1 MADTSDDHEQAARAD
16 AAELGLGRMRIWEQL
31 CGALIAAA
39 VALPIT
45 PAGDSFLALLRGE
58 IARGLVFGL
67 LMLAGFG
74 SPFLF
79 GLAAAVAGAASVRTN
94 TAVLFLR
101 IPIICMHGQL
111 VLVAFVLWRAET
123 GIATLPLL
131 GFAVVGALGYA
142 LALRR
147 TNAVLE
153 LRRNLEWGAATIAGV
168 AAWCKLQRLVGIELG
183 IAIDVILVAALVLAL
198 GARRLPR
205 VELRPQRD

>member
-1 MADTSDDHEQAARAD
+1 MSDTSDEHEAD
-16 AAELGLGRMRIWEQL
+16 ATELGLGRMRIWEQL

-39 VALPIT
+39 IALPIA
-45 PAGDSFLALLRGE
+45 PGGDSFLALLRGE
-58 IARGLVFGL
+58 IARGLVYGL

-94 TAVLFLR
+94 TAVLLLR
-101 IPIICMHGQL
+101 IPIVCMHAQL
-111 VLVAFVLWRAET
+111 VLVAFVLWRHET

-131 GFAVVGALGYA
+131 GFALVGALGYA

-147 TNAVLE
+147 SHPVLE

-168 AAWCKLQRLVGIELG
+168 AAWCELQWLVGVKFGVALH
-183 IAIDVILVAALVLAL
+183 VILAAALVLAL
-198 GARRLPR
+198 GARKLPR
-205 VELRPQRD
+205 VVLKPQRD

>member
-1 MADTSDDHEQAARAD
+1 MADTSDDHEAD
-16 AAELGLGRMRIWEQL
+16 VTELGLGRMRIWEQL
-31 CGALIAAA
+31 CGALIVAA

-45 PAGDSFLALLRGE
+45 PGGESFLALLRGE
-58 IARGLVFGL
+58 LARGVVYGV

-79 GLAAAVAGAASVRTN
+79 GLAAAVAGAASVRTS
-94 TAVLFLR
+94 TAVLLLR
-101 IPIICMHGQL
+101 IPIICFHAQL
-111 VLVAFVLWRAET
+111 VLVAFVLWRHEQ

-147 TNAVLE
+147 PNPVLE

-168 AAWCKLQRLVGIELG
+168 AAWCRLQRLVGVELG
-183 IAIDVILVAALVLAL
+183 IAVDVILVAALVLAL

-205 VELRPQRD
+205 VKLRPQSD